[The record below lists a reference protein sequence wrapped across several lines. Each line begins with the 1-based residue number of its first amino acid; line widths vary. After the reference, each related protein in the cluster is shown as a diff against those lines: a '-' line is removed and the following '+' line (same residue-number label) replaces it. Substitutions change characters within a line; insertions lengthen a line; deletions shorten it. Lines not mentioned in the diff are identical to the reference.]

1 MSNDPNNPNRNLP
14 SGYQQP
20 PPYNPNAQPLP
31 YPIPDRSGVY
41 EPPQAPTSQ
50 LVDMFEKANLNAQP
64 LPYPTPNQPGV
75 VQMPE
80 APPSQLPDMSEHYRV
95 PAYTPG
101 GFVVPT
107 PQTQAN
113 QNAQPLPYPTPNQPG
128 VVQMPEAPPSQLPD
142 MSEHY
147 RVPAYTPGGFVAP
160 TPQTQA
166 VPQMQNVH
174 QTPSVPNQVHV
185 ATHVNIAHRTP
196 SVPNQVQITHQ
207 TPVHAQPAN
216 QTHVHIHMGS
226 QNSEMP
232 RQVIMDP
239 SNLNLKQGHRQGTTP
254 GTMVHHLSGVTSRL
268 INGGA
273 KIFPCV

>member
-101 GFVVPT
+101 GFV
-107 PQTQAN
+107 
-113 QNAQPLPYPTPNQPG
+113 
-128 VVQMPEAPPSQLPD
+128 
-142 MSEHY
+142 
-147 RVPAYTPGGFVAP
+147 AP

-185 ATHVNIAHRTP
+185 ATHVNIAHQTP